1 MELDLPHRRRHE
13 NRDEFQNLEIYQ
25 DDSGQGFGEMF
36 DNFPDFNSFEI

>member
-13 NRDEFQNLEIYQ
+13 DRDEFQNLEIYQ
-25 DDSGQGFGEMF
+25 EEGQRFDEMF